1 MCLSCLAAVN
11 QPSLEDKATIL
22 RALPCI
28 SPRLLSITPLPHT
41 RDARVRLVDLLG
53 PLIETSE
60 PLPRALILIQLTC
73 PAEKNH
79 RAQGKQVNSE
89 QVYVRSRIEQD

>member
-41 RDARVRLVDLLG
+41 RDARVRFVDLLG
-53 PLIETSE
+53 PLIETSKLQAFNLCRVLQNIDTAHVSS
-60 PLPRALILIQLTC
+60 PT
-73 PAEKNH
+73 KF
-79 RAQGKQVNSE
+79 
-89 QVYVRSRIEQD
+89 IELKESKSTRNKCM